1 MSATTP
7 TDRIDATTSLPHAR
21 AHRAATVVREVFWR
35 SLSPLAK
42 FTALGL
48 PSSRRAAA
56 NDALDALS
64 PGGPRNTASSL
75 APSSGPRTRFWRCLD
90 AALDTR

>member
-7 TDRIDATTSLPHAR
+7 ADRIDATTSLPHAR

-48 PSSRRAAA
+48 GYRPPIQPSC
-56 NDALDALS
+56 
-64 PGGPRNTASSL
+64 
-75 APSSGPRTRFWRCLD
+75 RCQ
-90 AALDTR
+90 RCP

>member
-7 TDRIDATTSLPHAR
+7 ADRIDATTSLPHAR

-48 PSSRRAAA
+48 GYRRTTSLNDDPAFIATLADVIVAADRA
-56 NDALDALS
+56 
-64 PGGPRNTASSL
+64 G
-75 APSSGPRTRFWRCLD
+75 
-90 AALDTR
+90 